1 MGALQIYI
9 VVVDDD
15 DDDVLRVSTA
25 FHFAIKNDVVLH
37 FHVLHF
43 QSIRNEYSR

>member
-25 FHFAIKNDVVLH
+25 FHFAIKNDFGLAFSCPAFSV
-37 FHVLHF
+37 
-43 QSIRNEYSR
+43 YSKRIL